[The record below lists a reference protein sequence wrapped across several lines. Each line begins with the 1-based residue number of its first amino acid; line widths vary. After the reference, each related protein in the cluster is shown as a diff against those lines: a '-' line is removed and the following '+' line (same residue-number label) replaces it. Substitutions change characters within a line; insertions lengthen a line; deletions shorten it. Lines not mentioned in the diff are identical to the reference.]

1 MVFYLAYFL
10 KKRIILVCM
19 RILKLYFLLFLVCY
33 LAGCAITP
41 PHYSAI
47 TWKEREKILT
57 GIQNW
62 NINAVIAVR
71 TSAGNQGGSAN
82 LQWQQKYK
90 NYTILVFGPLGANL
104 IKLSGQLSDQP
115 GSVILETANGQK
127 MTASSIEQLLAQQT
141 GWQLPVSSLYYWIR
155 GLSVPNL
162 PAEKQFDP
170 YFHLVKLNQQGWT
183 VSFLY
188 YTTINQIDL
197 PMKIL
202 LENSRMKIK
211 MNINQWNIG

>member
-1 MVFYLAYFL
+1 
-10 KKRIILVCM
+10 M
-19 RILKLYFLLFLVCY
+19 RILKLYFLLCLVCY
-33 LAGCAITP
+33 LVGCATTP
-41 PHYSAI
+41 PQYNPIA
-47 TWKEREKILT
+47 WKEREKILT

-62 NINAVIAVR
+62 NINAVIALR

-104 IKLSGQLSDQP
+104 VKLSGQLSDQP
-115 GSVILETANGQK
+115 GSVSLETANGQK
-127 MTASSIEQLLAQQT
+127 MTASNIEQLLAQQT
-141 GWQLPVSSLYYWIR
+141 GWQLPVSELYYWIR
-155 GLSVPNL
+155 GLPVPNL
-162 PAEKQFDP
+162 PAQKQFDA
-170 YFHLVKLNQQGWT
+170 YFHLIKLNQQGWT

-211 MNINQWNIG
+211 MNINQWDIR